1 MGDDMG
7 DDRRVFL
14 DLMIDDFDEEE
25 KAYLKELLM
34 LKRQGKFPAEARSAA
49 KPAPAPA
56 PAPTASKAPVSKAAR
71 PPALPT
77 TTSSNIGEDSE
88 VASADE
94 EAAKASCLPT
104 RRSSGGGRQRK
115 SKSASKAKG
124 TVRYESAS
132 QVRAILASQEVLT

>member
-56 PAPTASKAPVSKAAR
+56 PTASKAPVSKAAR

-77 TTSSNIGEDSE
+77 TTSSNMGEDSE
-88 VASADE
+88 VASSDE
-94 EAAKASCLPT
+94 EAVKASCLPT